1 MNIKSLLLGSA
12 AALIAATG
20 ARAADAV
27 TVAEPEPVEY
37 VRVCDV
43 YGAGFFYIPGTET
56 CLKIGGY
63 LRYDMGAGDNGFFG
77 VTSVDKKDWFDDRL
91 DNGIIDDPNNL
102 DTQSAWYKRT
112 RFQLRVD
119 ARTETE
125 LGTLRAYLALNS
137 QVTTVSGADALL
149 PENSQIFERDNNV
162 GNVSTAL
169 YETTIE
175 HAYLELGGFRAGKTD
190 SLFSTFT
197 GYAGGVIHDDLIPY
211 GPFDTQQLAYT
222 YNMGNGFT
230 AAVALENPAA
240 GDDQFYGTAFYTLD
254 SYAPDVV
261 AGIGYTGGWGGISV
275 VGAYDAVWEQ
285 WAVKGRLDVKATDTL
300 SLFVMA
306 GWAGKDDINVDP
318 RTGLPIDIN
327 FQTPNFYGGWGGDWA
342 LWGGGTW
349 QVTPKAAV
357 NVQVSYDDFEDFAA
371 VANVAY
377 ELVPG
382 FTITPEVAYIDNF
395 SNNCARGNFSRHTCT
410 FDPVT
415 GDADNGSGSFG
426 GFLRLQRNF

>member
-12 AALIAATG
+12 AALVAATG

-63 LRYDMGAGDNGFFG
+63 FRYDIGAGDDGFFG
-77 VTSVDKKDWFDDRL
+77 VTSIDKKDYVDDLL
-91 DNGIIDDPNNL
+91 DGDRNGDGDLIDNFHN
-102 DTQSAWYKRT
+102 TQSAWYKRS

-119 ARTETE
+119 ARSETE

-137 QVTTVSGADALL
+137 QVTTGDVTDVLDVNGQLRA
-149 PENSQIFERDNNV
+149 NGITGNDNGV
-162 GNVSTAL
+162 LSTAV

-197 GYAGGVIHDDLIPY
+197 GYAGGVIHDDIIPY
-211 GPFDTQQLAYT
+211 GPFDVQQLAYT
-222 YNMGNGFT
+222 YNAGNGFT
-230 AAVALENPAA
+230 AAVSLENPAA

-275 VGAYDAVWEQ
+275 VGAY
-285 WAVKGRLDVKATDTL
+285 
-300 SLFVMA
+300 
-306 GWAGKDDINVDP
+306 
-318 RTGLPIDIN
+318 
-327 FQTPNFYGGWGGDWA
+327 
-342 LWGGGTW
+342 
-349 QVTPKAAV
+349 
-357 NVQVSYDDFEDFAA
+357 
-371 VANVAY
+371 
-377 ELVPG
+377 
-382 FTITPEVAYIDNF
+382 
-395 SNNCARGNFSRHTCT
+395 
-410 FDPVT
+410 
-415 GDADNGSGSFG
+415 
-426 GFLRLQRNF
+426 